1 MERVRAAAHRWRL
14 PLFAGLSLVGVILLW
29 DVLTALAVQLAA
41 GLLLMALALPVCRA
55 LERRLPAGVA
65 AAGALL
71 LLGVSAAGALLL
83 AIPPVVRQVRQLAE
97 SLPAVMAWARQ
108 GLAAAEGWLQA
119 RGLEVGPVREELLA
133 LLSSRAGELA
143 SGAIGLITRL
153 TGSVTRVMLAP
164 LLAFY
169 LLRDRKRFAAGLTL
183 LLPVQH
189 RVQGVRAAREMRRET
204 AAFLRGQLLLSLSVG
219 ALTAL
224 GLLLAGTPGW
234 LLLGLLMGVMEL
246 VPYVGPVIAGV
257 PAVLLALQ
265 NGWGSALWTLGVLLA
280 VQQLE
285 GAVLSPRLLGGATQL
300 HPMAVLLL
308 ISAGGLLMGAP
319 GMVLILPAAVSVR
332 GALRGW
338 RM

>member
-14 PLFAGLSLVGVILLW
+14 PLFAGTALIAAILLRR
-29 DVLTALAVQLAA
+29 VLSALAVQLAA
-41 GLLLMALALPVCRA
+41 GALLMLLALPVCRA
-55 LERRLPAGVA
+55 LERRLPAGVSAALSLLMLGAGA
-65 AAGALL
+65 AA
-71 LLGVSAAGALLL
+71 VLLL
-83 AIPPVVRQVRQLAE
+83 AIPPVVRQVRQLGE
-97 SLPAVMAWARQ
+97 SLPAVLAWARTW
-108 GLAAAEGWLQA
+108 LMTAEEWLQA
-119 RGLEVGPVREELLA
+119 RGLEVAPVREA
-133 LLSSRAGELA
+133 LLTRLSGGAGALA
-143 SGAIGLITRL
+143 SGAIGAVSRL
-153 TGSVTRVMLAP
+153 TGSVSRVMLAP

-169 LLRDRKRFAAGLTL
+169 LLRDRKRFAASLTL
-183 LLPVQH
+183 LLPVRH

-204 AAFLRGQLLLSLSVG
+204 AAFLRGQLLLSVSVG
-219 ALTAL
+219 TLTAL
-224 GLLLAGTPGW
+224 ALLLTGTPGW

-246 VPYVGPVIAGV
+246 VPYVGPVVAGV

-265 NGWGSALWTLGVLLA
+265 NGWVSALWTLGALLA

-285 GAVLSPRLLGGATQL
+285 GAVLSPRLLGGAMQL

-308 ISAGGLLMGAP
+308 ISAGGILGGAA